1 MRHASKMAGN
11 SRKTIKDIAKDSI
24 LIMYIKRY
32 LNVKVDEVFSIIN
45 NDTTKIKDASVVGKV
60 IRGELNQDNNTNG
73 SIIYN
78 GEV

>member
-1 MRHASKMAGN
+1 LRHASKMAGN